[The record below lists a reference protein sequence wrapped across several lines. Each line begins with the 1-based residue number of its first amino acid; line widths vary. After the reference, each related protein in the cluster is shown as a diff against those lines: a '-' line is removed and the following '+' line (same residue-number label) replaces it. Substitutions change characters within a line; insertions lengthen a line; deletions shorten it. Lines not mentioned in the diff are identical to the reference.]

1 MPGSFGNDRELS
13 VARSVPSEPGELL
26 ALLCDRPELLDR
38 DLRFLTHDLRP
49 PGLDPIPAL
58 GIDEQGRLSILEW
71 CGEGEDEAALRVL
84 DHLEWLAENLSFL
97 RSLGIATQI
106 RDLSREWRVFVVL
119 SRTAPL
125 LTRRLQWVSEVS
137 FEYFVVR
144 RIQVEG
150 GSSLLI
156 EPWNAWRFHEE
167 KNTLATVGKNRPGP
181 EIVEEQSLEELS
193 HDALL
198 SPREREAILTFRSPP
213 RKA

>member
-1 MPGSFGNDRELS
+1 
-13 VARSVPSEPGELL
+13 
-26 ALLCDRPELLDR
+26 
-38 DLRFLTHDLRP
+38 
-49 PGLDPIPAL
+49 
-58 GIDEQGRLSILEW
+58 
-71 CGEGEDEAALRVL
+71 VL

-125 LTRRLQWVSEVS
+125 LTRRLQWVSEMS

-156 EPWNAWRFHEE
+156 EPWNAWRFHE
-167 KNTLATVGKNRPGP
+167 KNTLATVEKNVSWP
-181 EIVEEQSLEELS
+181 EIGDEQSLEELS

-198 SPREREAILTFRSPP
+198 CPREREAILTSLRSPP
-213 RKA
+213 RED